1 MAQAIHTQI
10 GARARVVGTEPLR
23 TVRHRVVTGG
33 YIGVCVVIV
42 RVVVIT
48 VIITIV
54 IEARAD
60 AERESS
66 TTEAA
71 GGSQTTAASE
81 GSGSEAPEPD
91 PEYNGPDKK
100 YFGKLPAPEQKSGL
114 TFTAGYL
121 QIFGG
126 QPVLKSMQ
134 EAVESEVSALGGKT
148 IVKDAELNP
157 QKQVSEFE
165 ELIAQKVDVILA
177 YPVVVSALGPSL
189 AKAKA
194 AGIPVIATD
203 TPPDM
208 EEGLNPAFVTD
219 IGQSFDYA
227 CYSTVKEMANLHPG
241 GTFAIMGTALPVSSL
256 IYMVERMKYWGEKLG
271 LKFVGESDA
280 QEDTPAGYGPA
291 ISAILAKNP
300 DVEMIFTY
308 NDESALAAA
317 TTARSQ
323 GKTEIAI
330 ADPND
335 GQTIAEEGI
344 RSGQL
349 AVVYRTPW
357 EEIGEQM
364 AIAGYDVLTKQNLPL
379 PKQVNLVS
387 SVVTKENVDS
397 IEFTG

>member
-1 MAQAIHTQI
+1 MVSKKSFL
-10 GARARVVGTEPLR
+10 GASHLRWLLFAACLVALAVVAVGCGGGSSSSSSSPTEAS
-23 TVRHRVVTGG
+23 TAEATGG
-33 YIGVCVVIV
+33 
-42 RVVVIT
+42 
-48 VIITIV
+48 
-54 IEARAD
+54 AN
-60 AERESS
+60 
-66 TTEAA
+66 
-71 GGSQTTAASE
+71 TTASSE
-81 GSGSEAPEPD
+81 TSGSGAVKPD

-100 YFGKLPAPEQKSGL
+100 YFGKLSAPKKKSGF

-126 QPVLKSMQ
+126 QPVLKTMQ
-134 EAVESEVSALGGKT
+134 ESVESEVSALGGKT

-165 ELIAQKVDVILA
+165 ELISQKVNVILA

-194 AGIPVIATD
+194 AGIPVIATN
-203 TPPDM
+203 TPPNV
-208 EEGLNPAFVTD
+208 EEGANPAFVTN
-219 IGQSFDYA
+219 IGESFDYG
-227 CYSTVKEMANLHPG
+227 CYSTVKEMAKLHPG
-241 GTFAIMGTALPVSSL
+241 GTFAVMGTALPVSSL
-256 IYMVERMKYWGEKLG
+256 IYMTERMKYWGEKLG

-291 ISAILAKNP
+291 ISAILAQNP
-300 DVEMIFTY
+300 EVEMIFTY

-317 TTARSQ
+317 TTAGSQ
-323 GKTEIAI
+323 GKTDIAI

-344 RSGQL
+344 KKGQL

-357 EEIGEQM
+357 EELGEQM

-379 PKQVNLVS
+379 PKMVNLVS
-387 SVVTKENVDS
+387 TVVTKENVDS